1 MNFIFLLNFLYHGCH
16 ESLLMCFCLFN
27 IGCREGMNGVPQ
39 GMKSY
44 AIQLNRFS
52 YYEHLQIDH
61 FFDIMHIGKN
71 VT

>member
-16 ESLLMCFCLFN
+16 ELLLVCFRLFN
-27 IGCREGMNGVPQ
+27 IKCQGMNGIPR

-44 AIQLNRFS
+44 PTQFSRFPS
-52 YYEHLQIDH
+52 YENLQITH
-61 FFDIMHIGKN
+61 LFDIMHIEKN